1 MGPRK
6 LLLPSM
12 RGDGENRVVLES
24 QSIGDMPEFP
34 VEKAE
39 AQQYFQRLNGLKSH
53 VDKWDHWH
61 HLRGRPQSP
70 R

>member
-1 MGPRK
+1 MIYIYK
-6 LLLPSM
+6 A
-12 RGDGENRVVLES
+12 

>member
-6 LLLPSM
+6 LLLPRM
-12 RGDGENRVVLES
+12 RRDGENRVVLGS

-53 VDKWDHWH
+53 VDKWNHWRQ
-61 HLRGRPQSP
+61 LRRRPQSP